1 MNRNKVKEIN
11 QVFLMTVL
19 FSVIASF
26 INGIILAVTNNYL
39 IILLTS
45 QIILILPTI
54 IYLTKNKIKLS
65 KAIRLKKIKAS
76 NSALVVLFAFLI
88 IPVMT
93 FINAISMLFV
103 ENTTSTL
110 MINVIEN
117 NGLLASLFMIALV
130 PAVFEE
136 IVYRG
141 MFYNE
146 YSKENPLQAIFL
158 SAFLFGIIHLNLN
171 QFAYAFA
178 VGIIFAL
185 IIEATDSIL
194 STMIIHFII
203 NGNSVFGLYIYP
215 KLIEGMNKFIGM
227 QIGGE
232 DFNVEQYFSEIIE
245 NVDQILSFSYIME
258 TYFVTALICFVLAF
272 IVYRT
277 IAKNNGRWEYIKDI
291 FKGNQ
296 KNGKLISGSLVAG
309 IVICIVIMIMQEIS
323 FNL

>member
-1 MNRNKVKEIN
+1 
-11 QVFLMTVL
+11 
-19 FSVIASF
+19 
-26 INGIILAVTNNYL
+26 
-39 IILLTS
+39 
-45 QIILILPTI
+45 
-54 IYLTKNKIKLS
+54 
-65 KAIRLKKIKAS
+65 
-76 NSALVVLFAFLI
+76 
-88 IPVMT
+88 MT

-146 YSKENPLQAIFL
+146 YSKETPLQAIFL

-277 IAKNNGRWEYIKDI
+277 IAKNNGRWEYIKEVEV
-291 FKGNQ
+291 F
-296 KNGKLISGSLVAG
+296 
-309 IVICIVIMIMQEIS
+309 S
-323 FNL
+323 F